1 MIIVDEPASALDP
14 DAEQRAF
21 AQILG
26 LAGPDRILVLVTHR
40 MAAVRRVDRVFVL
53 DDGRLIEEGS
63 HAELFAAEPAGRRA
77 QMYRLQADQYEH
89 GRPARLPGPTRPPAS
104 EPA

>member
-1 MIIVDEPASALDP
+1 MGIQPRTGDSKRRRRPHRRKP
-14 DAEQRAF
+14 
-21 AQILG
+21 
-26 LAGPDRILVLVTHR
+26 LAAPPT
-40 MAAVRRVDRVFVL
+40 AVRRVDRIFVL
-53 DDGRLIEEGS
+53 DEGRLIEEGS
-63 HAELFAAEPAGRRA
+63 HAELFAAEPASRYA

>member
-1 MIIVDEPASALDP
+1 MIIVDEPASTLDP
-14 DAEQRAF
+14 EQRAF

-26 LAGPDRILVLVTHR
+26 LAGPDRIFVLVTHR

-63 HAELFAAEPAGRRA
+63 HAELFAAEPAGRYV
-77 QMYRLQADQYEH
+77 QMYRLHADQYEL

-104 EPA
+104 GPA